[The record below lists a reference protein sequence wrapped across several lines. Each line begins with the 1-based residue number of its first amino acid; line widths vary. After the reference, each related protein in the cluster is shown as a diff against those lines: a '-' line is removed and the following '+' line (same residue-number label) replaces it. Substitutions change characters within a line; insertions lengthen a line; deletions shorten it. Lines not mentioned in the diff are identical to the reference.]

1 MRARAARELGARGRA
16 ACADERGETLV
27 ESLVSFLV
35 IALILVGFFAL
46 FTTGSN
52 FNRAATSSDAAANQP
67 MEKTD
72 STVTVKIDGT
82 EYNDAVLYSNGTL
95 YAYRD
100 DNAGN

>member
-1 MRARAARELGARGRA
+1 MRARAARRLRARGRA

-52 FNRAATSSDAAANQP
+52 LNRAATTSDDAVNAQMTAKSSV
-67 MEKTD
+67 
-72 STVTVKIDGT
+72 TVTIDGT
-82 EYNDAVLYSNGTL
+82 AYEDVTLYSNGTL

-100 DNAGN
+100 DANGA

>member
-1 MRARAARELGARGRA
+1 MRTRAARGMRARGRA

-52 FNRAATSSDAAANQP
+52 LNRAATSSDAAAKQP

-72 STVTVKIDGT
+72 STVTVTIDGT

>member
-1 MRARAARELGARGRA
+1 MRARAARELRARGRA

-35 IALILVGFFAL
+35 IALILVGFLAL

-52 FNRAATSSDAAANQP
+52 LNRAATRSDAAANQP
-67 MEKTD
+67 MENTD
-72 STVTVKIDGT
+72 STVTVKIDGAPSG
-82 EYNDAVLYSNGTL
+82 DAVLYSNGTL

>member
-1 MRARAARELGARGRA
+1 MRARAAEGRA
-16 ACADERGETLV
+16 ARVRAVCASRRGETLV

-52 FNRAATSSDAAANQP
+52 LNRAATRSDAAANQP
-67 MEKTD
+67 MENTD
-72 STVTVKIDGT
+72 STVTVTIDG
-82 EYNDAVLYSNGTL
+82 ESSGDAVLYSNGTL

>member
-1 MRARAARELGARGRA
+1 MSARRMRGLRARGRA

-35 IALILVGFFAL
+35 VALILVGFFAL

-52 FNRAATSSDAAANQP
+52 LNRAATSSEAAVNQP

-82 EYNDAVLYSNGTL
+82 DYDDVTLYSNGTL

-100 DNAGN
+100 DSSA

>member
-1 MRARAARELGARGRA
+1 MRARAAGGLRVRGRA
-16 ACADERGETLV
+16 VCADERGETLV

-52 FNRAATSSDAAANQP
+52 LNRAATSSDAAANQP
-67 MEKTD
+67 MEKTG
-72 STVTVKIDGT
+72 STVTVKIDG
-82 EYNDAVLYSNGTL
+82 ESSGDAVLYSNGTL

-100 DNAGN
+100 DSEGN

>member
-35 IALILVGFFAL
+35 IALVLVGFFAL

-52 FNRAATSSDAAANQP
+52 LNRAATSSDAAANAP
-67 MEKTD
+67 MKKAD
-72 STVTVKIDGT
+72 STVTVTIDGT
-82 EYNDAVLYSNGTL
+82 EYNDVALYGNGTL

>member
-1 MRARAARELGARGRA
+1 MRARAAEGRA
-16 ACADERGETLV
+16 ARVRAVCASRRGETLV

-52 FNRAATSSDAAANQP
+52 LNRAATSSDAAANAP
-67 MEKTD
+67 MKKAD
-72 STVTVKIDGT
+72 STVTVTIDGT
-82 EYNDAVLYSNGTL
+82 EYNDVALYGNGTL

>member
-1 MRARAARELGARGRA
+1 MRARAARELRARGRA

-52 FNRAATSSDAAANQP
+52 LNRAATSSDAAANVP
-67 MEKTD
+67 MEKT
-72 STVTVKIDGT
+72 SSVTVTIDGT
-82 EYNDAVLYSNGTL
+82 AYDDVDLYSNGTL

-100 DNAGN
+100 GSADD

>member
-1 MRARAARELGARGRA
+1 MRARAARGLWARGRA

-52 FNRAATSSDAAANQP
+52 LNRAATSSDAAANEP
-67 MEKTD
+67 MEKTG
-72 STVTVKIDGT
+72 STVTVTIDGT
-82 EYNDAVLYSNGTL
+82 EYNDVALYGNGTL